1 MLKCLPFP
9 EGFRVRPDGAGQ
21 QPRTAAGT
29 EKLGVATDFTF
40 YLVDTGQWEG
50 RDHHVRLAQPG
61 A

>member
-1 MLKCLPFP
+1 VFGLMARASSLA
-9 EGFRVRPDGAGQ
+9 RP
-21 QPRTAAGT
+21 AGT

-50 RDHHVRLAQPG
+50 RDHHVRLAWPG